1 MTKIIQ
7 KNVLDRK
14 LELCSNNPLTGF
26 FRDGCCRSS
35 LGDSGEHYVCAS
47 VTKEFLNFSFKK
59 GNNLISPR
67 PELNFPGLKEGDRW
81 CICTDRWIEAF
92 KNSCAPKIILSAT
105 NIIVKKKI
113 NLEILKKFALDI
125 N

>member
-1 MTKIIQ
+1 MSKIIQ
-7 KNVLDRK
+7 KNVLDRE

-35 LGDSGEHYVCAS
+35 PGDSGEHYICAS
-47 VTKEFLNFSFKK
+47 ITKEFLSFSLRK

-67 PELNFPGLKEGDRW
+67 PEFNFPGLKEGDRW
-81 CICTDRWIEAF
+81 CIYTDRWIEAF

-105 NIIVKKKI
+105 NITVKKKI